1 MSFLQGWKGWKCF
14 RKLPW
19 DWRQLVFYS
28 ETGQDW
34 HHFAALIEELNSR
47 LNRKV
52 CYVSSDI
59 HDPGLKREHANYRS
73 ACIPE
78 GFFLTLFFQMNQSDV
93 FVLTMMDLGNLHLKR
108 SLYPVHYVYLFH
120 SMGSTHMVDHAN
132 SFDHYDT
139 LFCTGPHQVREIRKR
154 EKLQGLLAKNLFEYG
169 HPRLEQVLNDGRE
182 YRLDRRM
189 PGISDQ
195 RPESQPG
202 QQPGQ
207 NFGQKPGQKSVQ
219 KPAVLIAPTWGDSS
233 IFNVCGSELIETL
246 LNAGFKVIMR
256 PHYQSNRLTPDVIKA
271 LRQRFAPHADFEYI
285 DQMEETLSLFRSD
298 ILISDW
304 SAMALEY
311 SLGLEK
317 PVLFID
323 LPRRIRNPQW
333 QELEIEPIES
343 AIRSQVGHIVSPD
356 QLQMVPAGIKE
367 LLSRRS
373 EFTSHIRE
381 LRHQLVFKL
390 GSSIV
395 EGAKE
400 LARISERQAQ
410 LRLEKTESHG

>member
-34 HHFAALIEELNSR
+34 HHFAALIEELNTR

-52 CYVSSDI
+52 CYVSSDV
-59 HDPGLKREHANYRS
+59 HDAGLKREHANYRS
-73 ACIPE
+73 VCIPE

-108 SLYPVHYVYLFH
+108 SLNPVHYVYLFH

-154 EKLQGLLAKNLFEYG
+154 EELQNLPAKNLFEYG
-169 HPRLEQVLNDGRE
+169 HPRLEQVLHEGRE
-182 YRLDRRM
+182 YRLDRQM
-189 PGISDQ
+189 PGTSDQ
-195 RPESQPG
+195 RPEPQQVREPG
-202 QQPGQ
+202 D
-207 NFGQKPGQKSVQ
+207 
-219 KPAVLIAPTWGDSS
+219 KPAVLIAPTWGDNS
-233 IFNVCGSELIETL
+233 IFNVCGGELIDTL

-256 PHYQSNRLTPDVIKA
+256 PHYQSNRLTPDVIEA
-271 LRQRFAPHADFEYI
+271 IRQRFNSHDDFEYI
-285 DQMEETLSLFRSD
+285 DLMEETSSLFRSD

-323 LPRRIRNPQW
+323 VPRRIRNPRW
-333 QELEIEPIES
+333 QELEIEPMES
-343 AIRSQVGHIVSPD
+343 VIRNQVGHIVSPD
-356 QLQMVPAGIKE
+356 QLHMVPAGIE
-367 LLSRRS
+367 ALLSRRS

-381 LRHQLVFKL
+381 LRKQLVFNL

-410 LRLEKTESHG
+410 RRLEKTGSHG